1 MKMHRKTHKK
11 KQQPRPEVLSA
22 EVLSPEEIKERR
34 ETEQFNRCMKM
45 MKVYCPNRGM
55 YFNY

>member
-1 MKMHRKTHKK
+1 MKTRKQPHIK
-11 KQQPRPEVLSA
+11 KQQPRA

-55 YFNY
+55 YFN

>member
-1 MKMHRKTHKK
+1 MHARKKHFK
-11 KQQPRPEVLSA
+11 KQQPAQSPSRPQP
-22 EVLSPEEIKERR
+22 LSPEEIKERR

>member
-1 MKMHRKTHKK
+1 MHAPKKTATK
-11 KQQPRPEVLSA
+11 KQQPRPEVLS
-22 EVLSPEEIKERR
+22 LEEIKARR
-34 ETEQFNRCMKM
+34 ETEQFNRCMRM